1 MVHARMATHRLSA
14 AITIHDAV
22 FGGVLCSLLAT
33 VPGGDVP
40 AVTCRRSASAKAA
53 RSEPTWYR
61 RGTS

>member
-1 MVHARMATHRLSA
+1 MATHRLSA

-40 AVTCRRSASAKAA
+40 AVTCRR
-53 RSEPTWYR
+53 
-61 RGTS
+61 